1 MGTEIRAPK
10 EKLETEGCG
19 CNDLTFCAPEA
30 AISVK
35 AAGDVFTIEQV
46 VNMQRHVGAR
56 YYKDKIIF
64 ETLAGSQAVRNLSVP
79 EGLINNQ
86 MKRKG

>member
-1 MGTEIRAPK
+1 M
-10 EKLETEGCG
+10 
-19 CNDLTFCAPEA
+19 NDN
-30 AISVK
+30 
-35 AAGDVFTIEQV
+35 
-46 VNMQRHVGAR
+46 VNEND

-64 ETLAGSQAVRNLSVP
+64 ETLVGSQAVRNLSVP

>member
-1 MGTEIRAPK
+1 M
-10 EKLETEGCG
+10 
-19 CNDLTFCAPEA
+19 NDN
-30 AISVK
+30 
-35 AAGDVFTIEQV
+35 
-46 VNMQRHVGAR
+46 VNEND

-86 MKRKG
+86 MKRKGNILDGMLFYRMATRHPVFHA

>member
-1 MGTEIRAPK
+1 M
-10 EKLETEGCG
+10 
-19 CNDLTFCAPEA
+19 NDN
-30 AISVK
+30 
-35 AAGDVFTIEQV
+35 
-46 VNMQRHVGAR
+46 VNDND